1 MVKHGLGFVL
11 GRPPLTLPA
20 MSFRLPIRRFLQS
33 TENTEAPHARLGGLQ
48 WVLTRPLYR
57 FKTFDLAQV
66 PEKNRDQALRLELAQ
81 WTPFADSGYFVGW
94 RGSKALIWGWDAGK
108 VQAAMAAQGIKPKR
122 VQILPESLLQTPLEA
137 GLCLTRCQEGF
148 EGQLWRAQS
157 IENSR
162 WWPQMP
168 TADEWLSFQR
178 DAAIPPTEQETGL
191 PTPRELALQA
201 KPWLVQRESGAD
213 IGALIERPLL
223 ALGLLGLLAGTLWFG
238 LNFYKVQQNTQQLR
252 EQQSQLQR
260 QAAPLLQA
268 RTDSLD
274 ALARINALGALA
286 RYPDQLALMGRIAE
300 VLPKNGASLKDWE
313 YMDRQLKITL
323 SATTDVPTTPI
334 IAVLQQAGP
343 FSDVKALPGRDPKS
357 VMFQMNVIAP

>member
-1 MVKHGLGFVL
+1 
-11 GRPPLTLPA
+11 
-20 MSFRLPIRRFLQS
+20 MSFRLPVRRFLQS
-33 TENTEAPHARLGGLQ
+33 TEKTEAPHGRFGGLQ

-57 FKTFDLAQV
+57 FKSFDLTQV

-81 WTPFADSGYFVGW
+81 WTPFANSGYFVGW

-108 VQAAMAAQGIKPKR
+108 VQVAMAAQGLKPKR
-122 VQILPESLLQTPLEA
+122 MQILPESLLQTPLEA
-137 GLCLTRCQEGF
+137 GLCLTRCREGF
-148 EGQLWRAQS
+148 EGQLWRGRI

-178 DAAIPPTEQETGL
+178 DAAIAPGEQQTGL
-191 PTPRELALQA
+191 PAVCEGTLGD
-201 KPWLVQRESGAD
+201 KPWLPPSESAHN
-213 IGALIERPLL
+213 IGTLVERPLM

-238 LNFYKVQQNTQQLR
+238 LNLNKVQQNTTQLR
-252 EQQSQLQR
+252 EQQVRLQS
-260 QAAPLLQA
+260 QAAPILQA
-268 RTDSLD
+268 RSQALD
-274 ALARINALGALA
+274 YLARIKALQALG

-300 VLPKNGASLKDWE
+300 VLPKGNGTLKNWE
-313 YMDRQLKITL
+313 FMDRQLKITV
-323 SATTDVPTTPI
+323 SASTDVATTPI

-357 VMFQMNVIAP
+357 VMFQLKIIAQ